1 MWIMTDTEACPSIG
15 IMEPRTIKS
24 GGFNEEQ
31 FKGQERVKIRLL
43 TDDEDISF
51 TGEMTLHRL
60 EEGYEGGPE
69 DPFAPLDWAER
80 DSGCT
85 TLEYFQ
91 GGKWHIL

>member
-24 GGFNEEQ
+24 RGFNEEQ
-31 FKGQERVKIRLL
+31 FQAQERVKIRLL
-43 TDDEDISF
+43 SDDGDISL
-51 TGEMTLHRL
+51 TGEMTLNRL
-60 EEGYEGGPE
+60 EEGTDGGPE
-69 DPFAPLDWAER
+69 DPFDPLDWAER

-91 GGKWHIL
+91 RGKWEVL

>member
-1 MWIMTDTEACPSIG
+1 MWSITDTEASPEIG

-24 GGFNEEQ
+24 RGFNEEA
-31 FKGQERVKIRLL
+31 FKAQERVNIRLL
-43 TDDEDISF
+43 TDDGETLF

-60 EEGYEGGPE
+60 EEGTDGGPE

-91 GGKWHIL
+91 GGKWHVL

>member
-1 MWIMTDTEACPSIG
+1 MWSITDTKACPEIG
-15 IMEPRTIKS
+15 IMQPRTIKS
-24 GGFNEEQ
+24 RDYNEEA
-31 FKGQERVKIRLL
+31 FKAQARVKIRLL
-43 TDDEDISF
+43 SDDGDLDF

-80 DSGCT
+80 DSGST

-91 GGKWHIL
+91 GGKWNVL

>member
-1 MWIMTDTEACPSIG
+1 MWLITDTEACPSIG

-24 GGFNEEQ
+24 RD
-31 FKGQERVKIRLL
+31 FKDAEFQAQERVAIRLL
-43 TDDEDISF
+43 SDDGDIGFS
-51 TGEMTLHRL
+51 GEMTLHRL

-69 DPFAPLDWAER
+69 DPFAPLDWAEA

-91 GGKWHIL
+91 GGKWHVL